1 LDSVENKWHFAR
13 AVVLSGLFHY
23 LNNEVMYLALG
34 SVHPVTLAV
43 GNTMKRVIIMVA
55 SVMVFGNEISV
66 QAGIGSGVGI
76 SGVLLYSLVK
86 QYYESLAA
94 KQAAEKPKQGSFG
107 RVTKKAEKVKATAKV
122 AIPNSKR

>member
-1 LDSVENKWHFAR
+1 
-13 AVVLSGLFHY
+13 
-23 LNNEVMYLALG
+23 MYLALG

-76 SGVLLYSLVK
+76 SGVLLYSLTK
-86 QYYESLAA
+86 QYHESLEA
-94 KQAAEKPKQGSFG
+94 KQAAENAKKGPFG
-107 RVTKKAEKVKATAKV
+107 RRVMKKAEKVKATAKV
-122 AIPNSKR
+122 TLSNIKSVAPASVAVPR